1 MLLEILVEIVLIW
14 LWAFHMEFSSIYT
27 SKNLMTVPL
36 STVIPSIN
44 ISENFVGMKRYLE
57 VRWNIAHLVLS
68 VLTKLQSN
76 FTEMKLR
83 HGCSPVNL
91 LHILRTPFPKNGSG
105 VLLLKSLVLFE
116 LFECFFEFLK
126 RKFFILH
133 RSIALK

>member
-1 MLLEILVEIVLIW
+1 MLLEILVKIVLIW

-133 RSIALK
+133 RSIALR